1 MAERPPVAPDTFR
14 VQPGGR
20 LHGDLRVP
28 GDKSISHR
36 AVMLSAVADGVSRI
50 TGVLAGADVLATM
63 AAFRAMGVQID
74 GPEDGKITVHGVG
87 RDGLR
92 APAGPLDLQNSGTA
106 MRLIAG
112 LLAGQ
117 KFGATLIGDES
128 LSGRPMKRIVEPL
141 ARMGA
146 KIETAPGGTAPLV
159 IIPSGPLAGIEYA
172 LPVAS
177 AQVKSAV
184 LLAGL
189 WAQGR
194 SCVIEPAPTRDHTE
208 RMLRGF
214 GYACEKQGARVCVE
228 GGGRLAA
235 RNLDVPADLSSAAFF
250 VVGASVA
257 PGSELRL
264 SHVGVNP
271 TRTGILEILRR
282 MGADI
287 RQENAREV
295 GGEPVADL
303 IVRAAVLRSIEVP
316 PEMVPSAIDEF
327 PVLCVAAAC
336 AQGVTRI
343 TGAEELRHK
352 ESDRIAVMA
361 EGLSSLGVPVREAPD
376 GMEIEGGGGFAGGEI
391 NSRGDHRI
399 AMSFSIAALA
409 ACAPIL
415 VRNCRN
421 VATSFPGFHELAAQ
435 AGLGISSP

>member
-1 MAERPPVAPDTFR
+1 MDEAPDTLR

-20 LHGDLRVP
+20 LSGELRVP

-36 AVMLSAVADGVSRI
+36 AVMLGAVADGVTRI

-63 AAFRAMGVQID
+63 AAFRAMGVNIEGPD
-74 GPEDGKITVHGVG
+74 GGSVTVHGVG

-92 APAGPLDLQNSGTA
+92 APAVPLDLQNSGTA

-128 LSGRPMKRIVEPL
+128 LSRRPMKRIVEPL
-141 ARMGA
+141 TRMGA
-146 KIETAPGGTAPLV
+146 RIETAPGGTAPMV
-159 IIPSGPLAGIEYA
+159 ITPAGSFVGIEYA

-189 WAQGR
+189 WARGR
-194 SCVIEPAPTRDHTE
+194 TCVVEPAPTRDHTE

-214 GYACEKQGARVCVE
+214 GCACTRDGNRVCVE
-228 GGGRLAA
+228 GGGRLTS
-235 RNLDVPADLSSAAFF
+235 RNIDVPADLSSAAFF
-250 VVGASVA
+250 LVGASIA

-264 SHVGVNP
+264 RHVGVNP
-271 TRTGILEILRR
+271 TRSGILEILRR
-282 MGADI
+282 MGAEV
-287 RQENAREV
+287 RQENGHEV

-303 IVRAAVLRSIEVP
+303 IVRSTALRGIEVP
-316 PEMVPSAIDEF
+316 PALVPLAIDEF
-327 PVLCVAAAC
+327 PIICIAAAC
-336 AQGVTRI
+336 ARGVTRI

-361 EGLSSLGVPVREAPD
+361 DGLSSLGVPVREMPD

-391 NSRGDHRI
+391 DSRGDHRI

-409 ACAPIL
+409 ARGPMV
-415 VRNCRN
+415 VRDCRN
-421 VATSFPGFHELAAQ
+421 VATSFPGFHELAAR
-435 AGLGISSP
+435 AGLRVTTA